1 MLAPKIHEVWGI
13 LQNSRRCLQ
22 LPVPIYR
29 MKNFSVAK
37 NAALASKILCG
48 LKLHLGWGHTL
59 WFRRGCHFPPP
70 MQAANGFAK
79 LPVTSLFSG
88 NPARPL
94 VARMRVMAL
103 STSQPERMA
112 PALYSHFY
120 SFGWSGSHQSKGGNI
135 SFILCRCHI
144 QITCQM
150 EWPPFHRQNINIG

>member
-59 WFRRGCHFPPP
+59 WFRRGCHFPPHASR
-70 MQAANGFAK
+70 QWLCEIAGD
-79 LPVTSLFSG
+79 VTVFWQSRTAIGGPHACHGLVHVATGAHGPSLI
-88 NPARPL
+88 
-94 VARMRVMAL
+94 
-103 STSQPERMA
+103 QPFLFIWLEWI
-112 PALYSHFY
+112 P
-120 SFGWSGSHQSKGGNI
+120 SK
-135 SFILCRCHI
+135 
-144 QITCQM
+144 
-150 EWPPFHRQNINIG
+150 